1 MREMKDSGVDWIGK
15 IPEHWKISKN
25 KYFLT
30 MNSGDNIDTNIDKNT
45 MITGFD
51 TFKNI
56 IFNSKNI
63 NSDDF
68 IGTQR
73 LYLSGYD
80 NMINGIYYFE
90 YSNQSLKEV
99 TDAMKINLEIKKP
112 EMDKEFSF
120 SINNPYEDVQIGKD
134 IYKN

>member
-1 MREMKDSGVDWIGK
+1 
-15 IPEHWKISKN
+15 
-25 KYFLT
+25 
-30 MNSGDNIDTNIDKNT
+30 